1 MISIIISSYQSHF
14 FSAVEINI
22 AETCGVPY
30 EIIKIENPGIMGI
43 CAAYNLG
50 AQKAQ
55 YENLLFVHEDI
66 LFCNNLWGE
75 RLLKILQ
82 KPGCGVLGVAGGAYY
97 SNIPATWWNSP
108 YKYLHFIQADLKGQE
123 TFNNRIGF
131 PDHESLIPVRALDG
145 VLLAC
150 SKEVY
155 NKVRFNEEITGY
167 HGYDLI
173 FSLEAAKNYTNYVT
187 DQILIKHFSSGSLSK
202 EWLASIIK
210 VRKLIGRFEYQ
221 KTDRNIELEN
231 YRKLIYSLRKMGY
244 TKKESLLTVL
254 PYINPIKHGFTNT
267 LKMIYRLKFLLS

>member
-43 CAAYNLG
+43 CAAY
-50 AQKAQ
+50 
-55 YENLLFVHEDI
+55 VH
-66 LFCNNLWGE
+66 
-75 RLLKILQ
+75 
-82 KPGCGVLGVAGGAYY
+82 
-97 SNIPATWWNSP
+97 
-108 YKYLHFIQADLKGQE
+108 
-123 TFNNRIGF
+123 
-131 PDHESLIPVRALDG
+131 
-145 VLLAC
+145 
-150 SKEVY
+150 
-155 NKVRFNEEITGY
+155 NEIEGY